1 MQTLAQLLDAGAPD
15 KAAIVTPNGPSLT
28 YRQLRDQVEELAST
42 LSAAGLSQ
50 GQAASIVLGN
60 DIRFVATFLAV
71 ARLGAVAAPLNPNY
85 TEDEYRFYME
95 DAGASLA
102 ILPPEEHPARGA
114 AQRLGLLCIEAQ
126 DSGDGAV
133 RLTREGTTLEGKGQ
147 PEGPSPDD
155 IALFL
160 HTSGTTSRPKG
171 VPLSHANLASSLDN
185 IVGTYGLSEE
195 DRALMIMPLFHVHG
209 LIGVLFSTFASGG
222 TTIVPSRFSASNF
235 WPVALEQ
242 AATWYSG
249 VPTMHQIL
257 LSRADSDNAPRGTFR
272 FIRSCSAAL
281 APAVLEGMEARFDSP
296 VLEAYGMTEASHQ
309 MSSNPLPPAQRF
321 AGTVGQGTGVRIAIM
336 DEAGAMF
343 ADGDRGEVVIM
354 GPNVMKGYRNNP
366 RANASSFTGGWFRTG
381 DQGFLDDLGYLSIT
395 GRLKEL
401 INRGGEKIAPLEVD
415 AVLAQHPAVQDA
427 ICFGVPDEKFGEEVH
442 AAIVVNGDVTQ
453 EDIQAFCQKYLIDFK
468 VPKTVHIVD
477 TLPRTA
483 TGKIQRRNVA
493 ALFS

>member
-15 KAAIVTPNGPSLT
+15 KAAVVTPNGPSLT
-28 YRQLRDQVEELAST
+28 YGRLRDLVEGLASS
-42 LSAAGLSQ
+42 LSGAGLAK

-71 ARLGAVAAPLNPNY
+71 TRLGAVAAPLNPNY

-102 ILPPEEHPARGA
+102 ILPPEEHPARKA
-114 AQRLGLLCIEAQ
+114 AQGLGLPCIEAQ
-126 DSGDGAV
+126 DEGGSV
-133 RLTREGTTLEGKGQ
+133 SLTRNGAALEGRGQ

-185 IVGTYGLSEE
+185 IVGTYGLSES

-209 LIGVLFSTFASGG
+209 LLGVLFSTFASGG
-222 TTIVPSRFSASNF
+222 TAIVPSRFSASAF
-235 WPVALEQ
+235 WPVAQEH

-257 LSRADSDNAPRGTFR
+257 LSRADGDDAPRGTFR

-281 APAVLEGMEARFDSP
+281 APAVLEGLEARFDSP
-296 VLEAYGMTEASHQ
+296 VLEAYGMTESSHQ
-309 MSSNPLPPAQRF
+309 MASNPLPPADRF
-321 AGTVGQGTGVRIAIM
+321 AGTVGRGTGVQIAIM
-336 DEAGAMF
+336 DEAGTRL
-343 ADGDRGEVVIM
+343 ADGARGEVVIK
-354 GPNVMKGYRNNP
+354 GPNVMGGYRNNP
-366 RANASSFTGGWFRTG
+366 EANASAFSDGWFRTG
-381 DQGFLDDLGYLSIT
+381 DQGFIDERGYLNLT

-401 INRGGEKIAPLEVD
+401 INRGGEKISPLEVD
-415 AVLAQHPAVQDA
+415 AVLALHPAVQDA
-427 ICFGVPDEKFGEEVH
+427 ICFGVPDVKYGEEVH
-442 AAIVVNGDVTQ
+442 AAVVLKAEASQ
-453 EDIQAFCQKYLIDFK
+453 EDIQAFCQKHLIDFK
-468 VPKTVHIVD
+468 VPKTVHIVE

-483 TGKIQRRNVA
+483 TGKVQRRNVA
-493 ALFS
+493 AQFR

>member
-15 KAAIVTPNGPSLT
+15 KAAVVTPNGPSLT
-28 YRQLRDQVEELAST
+28 YGRLRDLVEGLASS
-42 LSAAGLSQ
+42 LSGAGLAK

-71 ARLGAVAAPLNPNY
+71 TRLGAVAAPLNPNY

-102 ILPPEEHPARGA
+102 ILPPEEHPARKA
-114 AQRLGLLCIEAQ
+114 AQGLGLPCIEAQ
-126 DSGDGAV
+126 DEGGSV
-133 RLTREGTTLEGKGQ
+133 SLTRNGAALEGRGQ

-171 VPLSHANLASSLDN
+171 VPLSHANLATSLDN

-222 TTIVPSRFSASNF
+222 TAIVPSRFSASAF
-235 WPVALEQ
+235 WPVAQEH

-257 LSRADSDNAPRGTFR
+257 LSRADGDDAPRGTFR

-281 APAVLEGMEARFDSP
+281 APAVLEGLEARFDSP

-309 MSSNPLPPAQRF
+309 MASNPLPPADRF
-321 AGTVGQGTGVRIAIM
+321 AGTVGRGTGVQIAIM
-336 DEAGAMF
+336 DEAGTRL
-343 ADGDRGEVVIM
+343 ADGARGEVVIK
-354 GPNVMKGYRNNP
+354 GPNVMGGYRNNP
-366 RANASSFTGGWFRTG
+366 EANASAFSDGWFRTG
-381 DQGFLDDLGYLSIT
+381 DQGFIDERGYLNLT

-401 INRGGEKIAPLEVD
+401 INRGGEKISPLEVD
-415 AVLAQHPAVQDA
+415 AVLALHPAVQDA
-427 ICFGVPDEKFGEEVH
+427 ICFGVPDVKYGEEVH
-442 AAIVVNGDVTQ
+442 AAVVLKAEASQ
-453 EDIQAFCQKYLIDFK
+453 EDIQAFCQKHLIDFK
-468 VPKTVHIVD
+468 VPKTVHIVE

-483 TGKIQRRNVA
+483 TGKVQRRNVA
-493 ALFS
+493 AQFR